1 LLVKKPAKSAGFT
14 LIELMIVLV
23 IAGLALGFGIPGF
36 QQLMGRQQLNIAAT
50 DLFHAI
56 QLTRSEAIQRGRV
69 VQLRPL
75 DDADWT
81 QGWRI
86 YAGKNR
92 NASYRDGDPL
102 ILQRGA
108 LPAGIQLDKRAG
120 DPPEIYIAY
129 NGEGHSI
136 RRNGSRLSD
145 SWRLRLKQETRIIL
159 INFQGRARLCD
170 PARDSR
176 NCAIPDRPDS
186 PDTTNS

>member
-1 LLVKKPAKSAGFT
+1 VKNAAKSSGFT

-23 IAGLALGFGIPGF
+23 IAGLALAFGIPGF

-56 QLTRSEAIQRGRV
+56 QLTRTEAIQRGRI
-69 VQLRPL
+69 VQLTPL
-75 DDADWT
+75 DGADWT

-86 YAGKNR
+86 YVGGNE
-92 NASYRDGDPL
+92 NPGYRDGDPL
-102 ILQRGA
+102 ILQRGP
-108 LPAGIQLDKRAG
+108 LPAGIHIDSRRG
-120 DPPEIYIAY
+120 NPSEIYIAY

-136 RRNGSRLSD
+136 RRNGSGLSG

-170 PARDSR
+170 PARDR
-176 NCAIPDRPDS
+176 GNCNK
-186 PDTTNS
+186 PDTTNL